1 MKRTLTKGERL
12 VAEMCGD
19 IPTEGYPVL
28 TEAHPFLRKVI
39 EFTEKRNEWIG
50 TVSDLLMAVGDKYT
64 PPNTAAKLLRKYEY
78 DLLYKRY
85 GMDVTFT
92 RTNRKRLV
100 TLWKR

>member
-1 MKRTLTKGERL
+1 MKRTLTKGEQL
-12 VAEMCGD
+12 LAEMCGD

-39 EFTEKRNEWIG
+39 AFTEKRNEWIG
-50 TVSDLLMAVGDKYT
+50 TVSDLLMAVGDEYT

-85 GMDVTFT
+85 GIDVTFT

>member
-12 VAEMCGD
+12 LAEICGD

-39 EFTEKRNEWIG
+39 AFAEKRNEWNG
-50 TVSDLLMAVGDKYT
+50 TVSDLLMSIGDKYT
-64 PPNTAAKLLRKYEY
+64 PPNTAAKLLRKYDY
-78 DLLYKRY
+78 DLLYKQY
-85 GMDVTFT
+85 GIDVTFT

-100 TLWKR
+100 TLRK

>member
-12 VAEMCGD
+12 LAEMCGD

-39 EFTEKRNEWIG
+39 AFTENRNEWNG
-50 TVSDLLMAVGDKYT
+50 TVSDLLTAVGDEYT
-64 PPNTAAKLLRKYEY
+64 PPNTAAKLLRRYDY
-78 DLLYKRY
+78 DLLYKQY
-85 GMDVTFT
+85 GIDVTFT

-100 TLWKR
+100 TLRKR

>member
-1 MKRTLTKGERL
+1 MTRTLTKGERL
-12 VAEMCGD
+12 VAEMCGE
-19 IPTEGYPVL
+19 IPAEGYHVL

-85 GMDVTFT
+85 GIDVTFT

-100 TLWKR
+100 TLRK